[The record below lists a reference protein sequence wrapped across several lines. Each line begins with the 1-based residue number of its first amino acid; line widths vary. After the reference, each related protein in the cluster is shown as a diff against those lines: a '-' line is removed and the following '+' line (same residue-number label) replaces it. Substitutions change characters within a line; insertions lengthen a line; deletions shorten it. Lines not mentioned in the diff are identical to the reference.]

1 MIHRDRNLSGH
12 WGRTEA
18 GWGRPRRGGLQTH
31 LLLVKVPDVRTA
43 WPWHDRSRKVGHNVL
58 ESSVLVRRLAL
69 DHQRRVLDQH
79 YKTFFAAP
87 SYHRPSVFF
96 IKPHSHP
103 NGFYWVT
110 NSHGPLPQP
119 TSCSLKTA
127 TGSNHKPN
135 SPVWG
140 GWGSKSGPNIKGM
153 SLHLYSPWKIT
164 PIFSI
169 FWSLG
174 PRKEYSLTYFITVRL
189 ACLTS
194 LDSYRQVNLLLIQHK
209 QVAES
214 KVIL

>member
-140 GWGSKSGPNIKGM
+140 GWGSKSGPNISWYVASPVLPIDPEKY
-153 SLHLYSPWKIT
+153 HLY
-164 PIFSI
+164 F
-169 FWSLG
+169 L
-174 PRKEYSLTYFITVRL
+174 YFDRWDQAVNIHL
-189 ACLTS
+189 PTS
-194 LDSYRQVNLLLIQHK
+194 
-209 QVAES
+209 S
-214 KVIL
+214 KYGWPAWLVWIRTDK